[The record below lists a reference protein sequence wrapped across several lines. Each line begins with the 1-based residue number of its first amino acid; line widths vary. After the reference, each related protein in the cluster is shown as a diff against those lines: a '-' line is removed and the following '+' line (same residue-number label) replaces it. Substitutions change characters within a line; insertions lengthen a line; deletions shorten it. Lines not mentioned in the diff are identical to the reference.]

1 MYNKGDYIIYGINGV
16 CRIQDYMESESF
28 GEKKTCYIL
37 RPLDQDGSKIF
48 TPVDNQKVFM
58 RPLISREE
66 AAKLIEGIPQYDD
79 MIFHER
85 KDQEQEYKKIL
96 QKYDCTVYLRFIKA
110 LYRRRESRESKGK
123 KITAMDEKYLTLAKR
138 ILLGELSVVLN
149 LTVND
154 IDRLL
159 AEKFKS

>member
-1 MYNKGDYIIYGINGV
+1 
-16 CRIQDYMESESF
+16 
-28 GEKKTCYIL
+28 
-37 RPLDQDGSKIF
+37 
-48 TPVDNQKVFM
+48 
-58 RPLISREE
+58 
-66 AAKLIEGIPQYDD
+66 

>member
-85 KDQEQEYKKIL
+85 KDQEQEY
-96 QKYDCTVYLRFIKA
+96 
-110 LYRRRESRESKGK
+110 
-123 KITAMDEKYLTLAKR
+123 
-138 ILLGELSVVLN
+138 
-149 LTVND
+149 
-154 IDRLL
+154 
-159 AEKFKS
+159 